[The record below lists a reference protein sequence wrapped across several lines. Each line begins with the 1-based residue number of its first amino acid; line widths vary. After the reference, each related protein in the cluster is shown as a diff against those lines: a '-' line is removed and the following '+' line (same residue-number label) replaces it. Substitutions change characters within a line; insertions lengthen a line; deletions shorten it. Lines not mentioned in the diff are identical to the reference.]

1 MNKWRMVSMVAVPG
15 CVAITAY
22 NLSKPPHFE
31 ENKAYPYMRLR
42 KKDFPWGKGQ
52 CDLFNMFAGKCE

>member
-1 MNKWRMVSMVAVPG
+1 MVAVPG

-22 NLSKPPHFE
+22 NLSKHPHFE

-42 KKDFPWGKGQ
+42 KKDFPWGTGQ